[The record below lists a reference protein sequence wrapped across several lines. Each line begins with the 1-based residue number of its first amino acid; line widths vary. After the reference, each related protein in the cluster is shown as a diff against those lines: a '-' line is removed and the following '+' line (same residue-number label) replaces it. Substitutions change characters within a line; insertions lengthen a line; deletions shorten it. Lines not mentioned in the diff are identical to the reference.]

1 MTAMEQSAGWCTSHS
16 AWFFQV
22 AHFMTKQDT
31 QNPIIYNITHQI
43 STSWSWKT
51 KYTSIPVNDA
61 ACKSNS
67 GLDQDCLILR
77 FVGYVTW
84 YWMCNTKP
92 IPENRRVCCSSSN
105 VLLNILVRCGL
116 IAAETKIGRQSHIS
130 SSKHT
135 AVYRHFHSLH
145 RLNSGHQFF
154 LFGFNLLELKPDKK
168 WSRSAAHKPH
178 VKTCDYVVPGGTT
191 SCWNLLLQLLKVER
205 EVFSPMDRHLQETTL
220 S

>member
-1 MTAMEQSAGWCTSHS
+1 MTAMEQSHS
-16 AWFFQV
+16 ACFFQV

-31 QNPIIYNITHQI
+31 QNPIRYN
-43 STSWSWKT
+43 STPNIHRLVMVKHR
-51 KYTSIPVNDA
+51 IPVNSE

-84 YWMCNTKP
+84 YWVCNTKP
-92 IPENRRVCCSSSN
+92 VPKNPRLCCSSSS

-116 IAAETKIGRQSHIS
+116 IAAETKIGRQSHIFIPC
-130 SSKHT
+130 T
-135 AVYRHFHSLH
+135 DIT
-145 RLNSGHQFF
+145 N
-154 LFGFNLLELKPDKK
+154 KK
-168 WSRSAAHKPH
+168 CSRSAAASSH
-178 VKTCDYVVPGGTT
+178 T
-191 SCWNLLLQLLKVER
+191 SDLWLRGAWWYDFMLKSAEMQLLKVER